1 MISNRNAPNYRRRG
15 FEEYTDI
22 IYEAA
27 DNVCTITIN
36 RPKVLN
42 AWTQHTL
49 YELEDA
55 FLKADSDSSVGV
67 IVLTGTGE
75 RAFCVGG
82 DVNWEASGGLA
93 KVDFNLG
100 HLLIDL
106 AKPVIAR
113 VNGYSIGGG
122 NHLAYF
128 CDITIA
134 AEHAQFGQAG
144 PRVGSP
150 AGGYM
155 VSHLT
160 NIVGHKRAREIWML
174 CRKYSAHQMLEW
186 GLVNAVVPF
195 NELDNEVRRWADE
208 MLALSPTC
216 LKIVKASF
224 KQAMAPVMKAEM
236 QDLIDEYAPNY
247 FETGEQHE
255 GASAFLE
262 KRKPDFSP
270 WR

>member
-1 MISNRNAPNYRRRG
+1 MNNATDSKYKRRD
-15 FEEYTDI
+15 FDTYADI
-22 IYEAA
+22 LYEVAN
-27 DNVCTITIN
+27 DICTITIN
-36 RPKVLN
+36 RPNVLN
-42 AWTQHTL
+42 AWTQNTL

-55 FLKADSDSSVGV
+55 LLAADSDRSVGV
-67 IVLTGTGE
+67 IVLTGCGE

-82 DVNWEASGGLA
+82 DINWEASGGLA
-93 KVDFNLG
+93 KVDFNLS

-134 AEHAQFGQAG
+134 AEHALFGQAG

-155 VSHLT
+155 VSHLS
-160 NIVGHKRAREIWML
+160 NIIGHKRAREIWMV
-174 CRKYSAHQMLEW
+174 CRKYSAQQMLEW
-186 GLVNAVVPF
+186 GLVNAVVPYS
-195 NELDNEVRRWADE
+195 ELDKEVRKWANE

-224 KQAMAPVMKAEM
+224 KQAMAPVMQGEM
-236 QDLIDEYAPNY
+236 QDLIDEYAPGY

-255 GASAFLE
+255 GATAFLE
-262 KRKPDFSP
+262 KRMPDFSP